1 MSKFVNSV
9 CPHDCPSACA
19 LEVEV
24 LDDNTIGQ
32 VRGAKDNDYT
42 LGVICSKVAN
52 YAERTHHPD
61 RLQYPLK
68 RIGPKGS
75 GQFERISWD
84 EALETVVDQF
94 QLATEEFGSQ
104 SVWPYFYG
112 GTMGQLQRDGVVR
125 LSSTMNYSGRIGNIC
140 TNIGYAGWRAGCG
153 SVRGTDARDVR
164 FSDLIVIWG
173 CNAVATSINF
183 MKHVSRAQR
192 ENNAKLIVIDP
203 AKTGTAKKADYHFAP
218 KPGTDG
224 ALASAM
230 MHVLFAEELV
240 DWPYMEKF
248 TDDPQGL
255 ESELSDKTPE
265 WAEQITG
272 IPANDII
279 SLAKLYGNSKK
290 SFIRLGIGFSRSQN
304 GAHNVH
310 AVSCLPAVTGAWQY
324 RGGGA
329 LLGSSGSFALS
340 KNYIEGTDYKQSDS
354 RQLDMCRIGAILNG
368 EENDLKG
375 GPTVKAMLIQ
385 NTNPMAV
392 APDSSYVKKGFMR
405 DDLFVCVHEQF
416 MTQTAMIADIILPAT
431 SFVEHDDLY
440 TSFGH
445 TYLQIAGPLINPYFE
460 SRSNH
465 QLVCELAQRLGA
477 QHPAF
482 SQTAEQVIEQALFD
496 SDYPDVQ
503 TLRKSKWHDCAKDHA
518 QMNFLQGFDWPN
530 KKFRFNPDWRSAGD
544 TEGLMP
550 SWPGHWDAIFS
561 ADETH
566 PFRLITPPAR
576 RFLNTSFTQSPH
588 SLKGETQPYV
598 HINPKDAKTNSIHD
612 EQMVVLGNQQG
623 QVELRALISDRIQP
637 GVLESRGIWPGTA
650 FKDGMGIN
658 TLISAKS
665 PYPDGGAAFHDCAV
679 WLKAAT

>member
-1 MSKFVNSV
+1 MGKFVNSV

-52 YAERTHHPD
+52 YAQRTHHPD
-61 RLQYPLK
+61 RIKYPLK
-68 RIGPKGS
+68 RVGSKGS
-75 GQFERISWD
+75 GEFERISWD
-84 EALETVVDQF
+84 EALDTVVNQF
-94 QLATEEFGSQ
+94 QSVTEEFGSQ

-112 GTMGQLQRDGVVR
+112 GTMGQLQRDGIVR

-140 TNIGYAGWRAGCG
+140 THIGYAGWRAGCG
-153 SVRGTDARDVR
+153 SVRGTDGRDVR
-164 FSDLIVIWG
+164 YSDLIIIWG

-192 ENNAKLIVIDP
+192 ESNAKLIVIDP
-203 AKTGTAKKADYHFAP
+203 AKTGTAKKADIHIAP

-230 MHVLFAEELV
+230 MHVLFSENLV
-240 DWPYMEKF
+240 DWPYMEQY
-248 TDDPQGL
+248 TDDPGGL
-255 ESELSDKTPE
+255 QSSLEDKTPK
-265 WAEQITG
+265 WAEEISG
-272 IPANDII
+272 IPATDII
-279 SLAKLYGNSKK
+279 SLARLYGKSKK

-304 GAHNVH
+304 GAHNIH

-324 RGGGA
+324 QGGGA
-329 LLGSSGSFALS
+329 LLGSSGIFELN
-340 KNYIEGTDYKQSDS
+340 KNYIEGIDYQNADS
-354 RQLDMCRIGAILNG
+354 RQLDMCRIGAILNN
-368 EENDLKG
+368 EEKDLKG
-375 GPTVKAMLIQ
+375 GPPVKAMLIQ
-385 NTNPMAV
+385 NTNPIAV
-392 APDSSYVKKGFMR
+392 TPESSYVKKGFMR
-405 DDLFVCVHEQF
+405 EDLFVCVHEQF
-416 MTQTAMIADIILPAT
+416 LTQTASIADIVIPAT

-445 TYLQIAGPLINPYFE
+445 TCLQYAGPIINTCFE

-465 QLVCELAQRLGA
+465 QVICALANRLGA

-482 SQTAEQVIEQALFD
+482 AQTAPEVINQALLD
-496 SDYPDVQ
+496 SDYPNIE
-503 TLRKSKWHDCAKDHA
+503 TLKTNKWHDCAKEHGE
-518 QMNFLQGFDWPN
+518 MNFLEGFDWPD
-530 KKFRFNPDWRSAGD
+530 KKFRFKPDWRSAGD
-544 TEGLMP
+544 TDGIMP
-550 SWPGHWDAIFS
+550 EWPGHWDSIYN

-588 SLKGETQPYV
+588 SLKGEIRPCV
-598 HINPKDAKTNSIHD
+598 HINPKDAEHYRVRD
-612 EQMVVLGNQQG
+612 QQMVVLGNLQG
-623 QVELRALISDRIQP
+623 QVELTAQISDRVQT

-658 TLISAKS
+658 TLVSAKS

-679 WLKAAT
+679 WLKPVK